1 MHFFKFATKIQL
13 FFEICKFFI
22 LNFLISII
30 FCTFAAKL
38 IDMRMNSSNCHW
50 VIPQKL
56 YKYYSINE
64 NLYKVIKS
72 GSCWFSRPLDFNDPF
87 DCNLDVS
94 IGNSDE
100 EIMNNIEK
108 SSMLRLL
115 KEELSNRSSEVK
127 GAGERILSKPSF
139 VKKIINEVHK
149 YYINQ
154 NIGVYCLSEDPLN
167 ILMWSHYANSHKG
180 ICLEFDIKRDG
191 FFYNNLLP
199 VQYRK
204 RYPKFELSDY
214 QDEENMMFAMHQQA
228 ICTKSILWKYEK
240 EWRVITDDGCGLK
253 KFDKQDITRV
263 IFGAN
268 ISDNDKKRILSLLK
282 ANEYTA
288 IKYCQ
293 CQLSEHKYSLEIC
306 DI

>member
-1 MHFFKFATKIQL
+1 
-13 FFEICKFFI
+13 
-22 LNFLISII
+22 
-30 FCTFAAKL
+30 
-38 IDMRMNSSNCHW
+38 MNSSNCHW

-100 EIMNNIEK
+100 EIINNIEK

-127 GAGERILSKPSF
+127 GAGER
-139 VKKIINEVHK
+139 
-149 YYINQ
+149 
-154 NIGVYCLSEDPLN
+154 
-167 ILMWSHYANSHKG
+167 
-180 ICLEFDIKRDG
+180 
-191 FFYNNLLP
+191 
-199 VQYRK
+199 
-204 RYPKFELSDY
+204 
-214 QDEENMMFAMHQQA
+214 FAMHQQA

>member
-1 MHFFKFATKIQL
+1 
-13 FFEICKFFI
+13 
-22 LNFLISII
+22 
-30 FCTFAAKL
+30 
-38 IDMRMNSSNCHW
+38 MRQNNSNCHW
-50 VIPQKL
+50 AIPQKL

-64 NLYKVIKS
+64 RLDNVIKS
-72 GSCWFSRPLDFNDPF
+72 GKCWFSRPSDFNDPF

-94 IGNSDE
+94 IGNCDG
-100 EIMNNIEK
+100 EIMNNLGK
-108 SSMLRLL
+108 SSMLQLL
-115 KEELSNRSSEVK
+115 KEELSNRSSEEK
-127 GAGERILSKPSF
+127 GAGERILSKPSL

-154 NIGVYCLSEDPLN
+154 NIGVYCLSEDPVN

-180 ICLEFDIKRDG
+180 ICLEFDIKRGG

-204 RYPKFELSDY
+204 YYPKFELSDY

-228 ICTKSILWKYEK
+228 ICTKSVLWKYEK
-240 EWRVITDDGCGLK
+240 EWRVIADDIFGYK
-253 KFDKQDITRV
+253 KFDKQDITKV
-263 IFGAN
+263 LFGAKT
-268 ISDNDKKRILSLLK
+268 SDDDKKRILSLFET
-282 ANEYTA
+282 NGYTA
-288 IKYCQ
+288 VKYCQ

>member
-1 MHFFKFATKIQL
+1 
-13 FFEICKFFI
+13 
-22 LNFLISII
+22 
-30 FCTFAAKL
+30 
-38 IDMRMNSSNCHW
+38 MRQNNSNCHW
-50 VIPQKL
+50 AIPKKL

-64 NLYKVIKS
+64 RLDDVIKS
-72 GSCWFSRPLDFNDPF
+72 GTCWFSRPSDFNDPF

-94 IGNSDE
+94 IGNCDG
-100 EIMNNIEK
+100 EIMNNLGK
-108 SSMLRLL
+108 SSMLQLL

-288 IKYCQ
+288 VKYCQ